1 MDEITIIS
9 MVATAGFGVLS
20 LHLNG
25 KYQKFKKVLNN
36 LVDMIEDDKITQE
49 ELITFVKSV
58 KELIHYV

>member
-9 MVATAGFGVLS
+9 MIVTAGFGILS
-20 LHLNG
+20 LYFGG
-25 KYQKFKKVLNN
+25 KYKQAKKVLNN
-36 LVDMIEDDKITQE
+36 LVDMIEDDKITEE